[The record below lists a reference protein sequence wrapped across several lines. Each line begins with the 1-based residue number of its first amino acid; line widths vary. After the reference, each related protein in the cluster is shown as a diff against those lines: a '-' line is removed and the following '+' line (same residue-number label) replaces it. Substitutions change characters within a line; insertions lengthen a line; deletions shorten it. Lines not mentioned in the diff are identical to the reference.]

1 MCKMHVCIFLICEV
15 KDIRNNSAVQQDIAT
30 QTRSGRWR
38 IEQLQ
43 LYQQTTLAFI
53 LIKVIGGLS
62 E

>member
-1 MCKMHVCIFLICEV
+1 MCEV
-15 KDIRNNSAVQQDIAT
+15 KDIWNNSAVQQDIAT
-30 QTRSGRWR
+30 QTGSGRWR

-53 LIKVIGGLS
+53 LIKVIGGLT